1 MQINRTI
8 EHGGYTV
15 RAVVTDTETGR
26 YSATAILM
34 DRDGESRALGVDG
47 DFADTREACDQALE
61 LGLAWIQRRS
71 VVSDR
76 YVRRNRAGPSRDLD
90 KVPRAR
96 RQA

>member
-1 MQINRTI
+1 MHTNRTI

-26 YSATAILM
+26 YSAAAILT
-34 DRDGESRALGVDG
+34 DRDGEIRTLGVDG
-47 DFADTREACDQALE
+47 DFADTREASDQALE
-61 LGLAWIQRRS
+61 LALAWIQRRS

-76 YVRRNRAGPSRDLD
+76 YVRRNRRGSNRDSGD
-90 KVPRAR
+90 VPRAR

>member
-1 MQINRTI
+1 MHTNRTI

-26 YSATAILM
+26 YSAAAILT
-34 DRDGESRALGVDG
+34 DRDGETRTLGVDG
-47 DFADTREACDQALE
+47 DFADTREASDQALE
-61 LGLAWIQRRS
+61 LALAWIQRRS

-76 YVRRNRAGPSRDLD
+76 YVRRNRTGPRRDSGD
-90 KVPRAR
+90 VPRAR

>member
-1 MQINRTI
+1 MHTHTTV
-8 EHGGYTV
+8 EHGGYAV

-34 DRDGESRALGVDG
+34 DRDGETRALGVDG

-61 LGLAWIQRRS
+61 LALAWIQRRS

-76 YVRRNRAGPSRDLD
+76 YVRRNRAAPSCALRN
-90 KVPRAR
+90 VPRVR